1 MKKTLSTLLAA
12 AILLGLLTACGKTEP
27 AKTPSAP
34 LPNTQTAEE
43 FKQELMAKSERTN
56 SSATD
61 SSKTDE
67 PATSGKYCG
76 SRNSDVFHYPSCSS
90 AERIKDANLVWFKDL
105 DAAYDRGYRPCQRCT
120 PD

>member
-1 MKKTLSTLLAA
+1 MKKLLPALLATA
-12 AILLGLLTACGKTEP
+12 LLFALLTACGKTEP
-27 AKTPSAP
+27 AKAPSAP

-43 FKQELMAKSERTN
+43 FKQDLMAKSERAN
-56 SSATD
+56 SSTTA
-61 SSKTDE
+61 SSKTSE
-67 PATSGKYCG
+67 PAASGKYCG

-90 AERIKDANLVWFKDL
+90 AERIKDSNLVWFKDL